1 MEAAA
6 TEVAAMAAAAT
17 AAAAM
22 GAVVM
27 GAAAMVEARGDLEVL
42 VTRWDVEIKTDRWTA
57 KTGYVNL
64 NARLRYHYLRAP
76 YRLVS
81 EEIAALPKTQRP
93 PPLLCPYLYELD
105 ELESRPGP
113 SLEAVHDRAHLVD
126 HLVSV
131 VSRK

>member
-1 MEAAA
+1 MSVVPPNIKTLYSRPAS
-6 TEVAAMAAAAT
+6 TQSVYCT
-17 AAAAM
+17 A
-22 GAVVM
+22 
-27 GAAAMVEARGDLEVL
+27 LEVL
-42 VTRWDVEIKTDRWTA
+42 VARWDVETKTERWTA

-81 EEIAALPKTQRP
+81 EEITTLPKTQRP

-131 VSRK
+131 LVSRK

>member
-1 MEAAA
+1 
-6 TEVAAMAAAAT
+6 MA
-17 AAAAM
+17 
-22 GAVVM
+22 
-27 GAAAMVEARGDLEVL
+27 
-42 VTRWDVEIKTDRWTA
+42 RWDVETKTERWTA

-81 EEIAALPKTQRP
+81 EEITALPNAKTQRR

-113 SLEAVHDRAHLVD
+113 SLVAVRDRAHLVD

>member
-1 MEAAA
+1 ML
-6 TEVAAMAAAAT
+6 VA
-17 AAAAM
+17 
-22 GAVVM
+22 
-27 GAAAMVEARGDLEVL
+27 
-42 VTRWDVEIKTDRWTA
+42 RWDVETKTDRWTV

-131 VSRK
+131 LVSRT